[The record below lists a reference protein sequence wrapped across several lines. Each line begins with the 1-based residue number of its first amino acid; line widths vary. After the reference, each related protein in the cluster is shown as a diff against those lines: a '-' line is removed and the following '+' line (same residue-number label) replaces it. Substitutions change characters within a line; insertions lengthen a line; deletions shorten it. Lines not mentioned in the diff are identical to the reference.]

1 MKIRPPFVGIRQYQR
16 HGIHFPLCDLDITW
30 VDGTVHLSLQPS
42 ASQLCEWA
50 KGNHPCIA
58 EFISRCLGA
67 TRVYIS
73 YQFCSNGST
82 TYPTSYFCYGE
93 IPRFNYSCIYGVSSA
108 TVFCFHGSFGQ
119 VLAAL
124 PKISPWTTTLFF
136 SILFHWQIAQRFVV
150 QDSQITIR
158 A

>member
-1 MKIRPPFVGIRQYQR
+1 MKIRPPFVGIRQFQR

-93 IPRFNYSCIYGVSSA
+93 IPRFNY
-108 TVFCFHGSFGQ
+108 TVVFMGSPLLCFLLSWQFWAGAGCTPQ
-119 VLAAL
+119 NIAL
-124 PKISPWTTTLFF
+124 NYNTFF